1 MDSRAI
7 ALSYYEF
14 ARTSHGINPPQKAL
28 SSVAPVSVVDRRRGF
43 LGGRLRF
50 SVVAQSARRR
60 RDHARRPGTAVQ
72 AVYAT
77 GTVEAEDRVTVK
89 AKTQGNIVEM
99 KVREGAVVHRGD
111 LIARID
117 SPTLRFELE
126 RGRSELWAA
135 NSQASQDSP
144 QLASLTAQAAALE
157 TQRAQAHDDVVRLE
171 QWCLRVRQPKV
182 ISIARATPNPT
193 SSSQIAAIDA
203 QKRALRIDL
212 AAHAQTS
219 ASSVDSLAARL
230 KDTEVRSPL
239 DGVVLAKLVEPD
251 EVVTINEPLFR
262 VGDTRKLILECPID
276 EADIAHVQLGADVAV
291 SLYAFGDTIF
301 AGTVF
306 EILPDA
312 DRQKKSFLAKV
323 RLTKPPEGL
332 RSGMTA
338 EVNIITARHPNVLL
352 APADAVST
360 DNEVWVVREA
370 RARKIRIDIGIRDL
384 LARRSPNRPARR
396 RRRDR
401 LADRFASPRRARG
414 RDDSPSEQER
424 GAQTAAPNGGSCE
437 DVSAKA

>member
-1 MDSRAI
+1 MESTRPKKPFRPSRRFPWWI
-7 ALSYYEF
+7 
-14 ARTSHGINPPQKAL
+14 
-28 SSVAPVSVVDRRRGF
+28 VVVVF
-43 LGGRLRF
+43 
-50 SVVAQSARRR
+50 VVAASGAYVLWLRN
-60 RDHARRPGTAVQ
+60 RPVAVMTTPVVSGTAVQ

-89 AKTQGNIVEM
+89 AKTQGNIVDM
-99 KVREGAVVHRGD
+99 KVREGSVVHRGD

-171 QWCLRVRQPKV
+171 QLVSSGAATQSDLDR
-182 ISIARATPNPT
+182 ARHAESNFV
-193 SSSQIAAIDA
+193 SQIAAIDA

-251 EVVTINEPLFR
+251 EVVMINEPLFR

-323 RLTKPPEGL
+323 RLTTPPEGL

-384 LARRSPNRPARR
+384 L
-396 RRRDR
+396 
-401 LADRFASPRRARG
+401 LV
-414 RDDSPSEQER
+414 E
-424 GAQTAAPNGGSCE
+424 AQTGLHEGDAVIVSPTDLLRPGARVAATIRPPNKSAVPKKSAPNGGSL
-437 DVSAKA
+437 